1 MASQTPKASEKHEP
15 KKPKSGPN
23 NRFLKY
29 GGIFVLVIVVIA
41 FIFVPMG
48 GGSAASVSGNGQV
61 LNFGSYAG
69 KPITYSQG
77 SYMALQVR
85 DLNDRMRQQGLTEDN
100 YQLFAYQVY
109 RGAFERTVLRVAAI
123 DAVQKA
129 GGSVT
134 DDWLDKQV
142 AENAAFQEDGKF
154 SAEKYHAA
162 TLSEKLTVRNQ
173 VRDDYL
179 YRAYFSDL
187 LGIGPSSKE
196 TAFVKDMAKST
207 RTVEYAAFPLS
218 KYPDAEVAA
227 WGKAHA
233 DLFRSL
239 MLSRVTIT
247 TSEDDA
253 KKLLKNIQDKKTTF
267 EAVAKASSK
276 DAYSPKGG
284 SEGSKYFNELSS
296 ELATKAD
303 ADKLAAL
310 KVGELS
316 PVIKT
321 VAGTWV
327 FFRCD
332 AAPTQA
338 DFTQGI
344 LLASVRNYLTTR
356 ERGVI
361 EDWAIAQAKSLS
373 SSGGDFAKAAKKAGV
388 TVKTEG
394 PFPIN
399 YGNVAISLYGQTAP
413 LFKGLPSDGELSG
426 AASSEKFFQ
435 TVFSLAPGAVS
446 EPFVLGDN
454 VIVAKLKEAGTAKD
468 EETNAIQ
475 SYYPYF
481 FQSGASTEVRDLV
494 MKSPQL
500 KDGFSKVFFKYFQP
514 SQKDSSSTQKG

>member
-1 MASQTPKASEKHEP
+1 
-15 KKPKSGPN
+15 
-23 NRFLKY
+23 
-29 GGIFVLVIVVIA
+29 
-41 FIFVPMG
+41 MG
-48 GGSAASVSGNGQV
+48 GGSAGSISGNGQV
-61 LNFGSYAG
+61 LTFGSYDG

-109 RGAFERTVLRVAAI
+109 RGAFERAALRIAAI
-123 DAVQKA
+123 DSVQKS

-134 DDWLDKQV
+134 DDWLDKKV
-142 AENAAFQEDGKF
+142 AENEAFQEDGKF

-162 TLSEKLTVRNQ
+162 TLAEKLSVRNQ

-179 YRAYFSDL
+179 YQSYFADL
-187 LGIGPSSKE
+187 LSVGPSSKE
-196 TAFVKDMAKST
+196 TDFVKDMAKGT
-207 RTVEYAAFPLS
+207 RTIEYAAFPLS
-218 KYPDAEVAA
+218 KYPDTEVES

-247 TSEDDA
+247 SSEDDA

-276 DAYSPKGG
+276 DAYSSKGG
-284 SEGSKYFNELSS
+284 SEGPKYFNELSA

-303 ADKLAAL
+303 ADKLASL
-310 KVGELS
+310 KPGEIS

-321 VAGTWV
+321 IAGTWV

-344 LLASVRNYLTTR
+344 LLASVRNYLTNR

-373 SSGGDFAKAAKKAGV
+373 SSGADFAKAAKKVGV

-399 YGNVAISLYGQTAP
+399 YGDVSISLYGQTAP
-413 LFKGLPSDGELSG
+413 LFKSLPS
-426 AASSEKFFQ
+426 
-435 TVFSLAPGAVS
+435 
-446 EPFVLGDN
+446 
-454 VIVAKLKEAGTAKD
+454 AG
-468 EETNAIQ
+468 
-475 SYYPYF
+475 
-481 FQSGASTEVRDLV
+481 
-494 MKSPQL
+494 
-500 KDGFSKVFFKYFQP
+500 
-514 SQKDSSSTQKG
+514 